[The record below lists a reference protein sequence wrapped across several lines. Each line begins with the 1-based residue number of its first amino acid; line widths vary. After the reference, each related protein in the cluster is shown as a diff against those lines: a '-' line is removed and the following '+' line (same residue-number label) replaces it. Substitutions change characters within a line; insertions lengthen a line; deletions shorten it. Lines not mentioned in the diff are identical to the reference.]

1 MAGKVVILGTLDTK
15 GQEFKYIKDII
26 ESAGVQTIVINAGIK
41 GEPFFSPDISSDEVA
56 RAGGSELAGLISAD
70 DRGTAID
77 VMMKGAAKLLAGLYS
92 AGQVAGVISLGG
104 SAGTTIGTAA
114 MQALPVGVPKLMVST
129 VASGD
134 TRPYV
139 GEKDITMMYSV
150 VDVAGLNSLSRRIMA
165 NAAFA
170 IAGMVKGEVPIA
182 NDDKPLIGATMF
194 GVTTPCVTKAREY
207 LESKGYEVLVFHATG
222 SGGKAMES
230 LIEAGYIKGVLD
242 ATTTEW
248 ADELVGGVLNAGPHR
263 LEAAAKA
270 GIPQVVSVGA
280 LDMVNFGP
288 IDTVPD
294 KFKNRNLY
302 HHNATITL
310 MRTTADEC
318 RQLGKIIAAKL
329 NVTTGPVAVFLP
341 LRGVSLIDTE
351 GKPFYGPAE
360 DEALFNAI
368 RAELNRDKIEL
379 VEINTDINDESFAV
393 AMADKLM
400 NMMQPK

>member
-1 MAGKVVILGTLDTK
+1 MTEKIVILGTLDTK

-56 RAGGSELAGLISAD
+56 RAGGSELADLISAD

-77 VMMKGAAKLLAGLYS
+77 VMMKGAAKRVASLYS
-92 AGQVAGVISLGG
+92 EGKIAGIISLGG

-114 MQALPVGVPKLMVST
+114 MQVLPVGVPKLMVST

-288 IDTVPD
+288 IDTVPN

-318 RQLGKIIAAKL
+318 RQLGKIVAAKL
-329 NVTTGPVAVFLP
+329 NVTTGPAAVFLP
-341 LRGVSLIDTE
+341 LKGVSLIDTE

-368 RAELNRDKIEL
+368 RTELNRDKIEL
-379 VEINTDINDESFAV
+379 VEMNTDINDESFAV
-393 AMADKLM
+393 AMADKLIT
-400 NMMQPK
+400 MMQPK